1 MTKLFRRRFIR
12 LPLKLN
18 QQVYYIGFG
27 GELFLGVVRE
37 IDIYFIDN
45 GKEVDI
51 DFRVHPI
58 VEGKELEIVDYFSDE
73 EVNKKIFTSKRKATY
88 EIIEV
93 SE

>member
-1 MTKLFRRRFIR
+1 MIMAKLFKRRFIR

-18 QQVYYIGFG
+18 QKVYYKGFG

-37 IDIYFIDN
+37 IDVYFLES

-58 VEGKELEIVDYFSDE
+58 VEGNELDIIDYFPDY
-73 EVNKKIFTSKRKATY
+73 EVNKKIFSSKHKAKRHLKT
-88 EIIEV
+88 
-93 SE
+93 

>member
-1 MTKLFRRRFIR
+1 MAKLFKRRFIR

-18 QQVYYIGFG
+18 QKVYYKGFC

-37 IDIYFIDN
+37 IDVYFLES

-58 VEGKELEIVDYFSDE
+58 VEGNELEIVDYFSDY
-73 EVNKKIFTSKRKATY
+73 EVNKKVFTSERKARRYIKT
-88 EIIEV
+88 
-93 SE
+93 